1 MGMKEKGKLSKVLTQ
16 SLSHAEHL
24 MESMERYSMERMEGV
39 FQGEVDRFILDVD
52 ADDRIDLDEWYLY
65 RIDELVYSEKEGLK
79 REAIENVLG
88 TFRGMDEANILYMIL
103 GDAQKVNIY
112 MGVSKN
118 LYHSQENETGITQL
132 GVKSYAQH
140 MIEPSLKG
148 NFVGSKITEQTSQD
162 KALIMKR
169 IQSAKYAGYMN
180 GVPGFIE
187 KHLGENKDFQG
198 TERLIDTMVGSEFG
212 VIVIARACNGR
223 DVLALTEQ
231 INQLHNELE
240 PLAKITKQETLGN
253 QWNYSTNE
261 SENIS
266 KTVGTSKS
274 HDTSE
279 SVGRSESDSVDTRQ
293 DTSFEL
299 NASKSDSASDQEAET
314 TSYGES
320 YSNPKQYS
328 TSDGRTTNNG
338 SGSSTSSTSDS
349 SSISETVSADDSV
362 SYQYN
367 SSTNVTNTSQWSKTN
382 NSSDGYTNSKHISNS
397 NDTRTSTSQNTS
409 VQKNHSKSNG
419 SGETDSA
426 STQTTYSLEATK
438 KVVLNWLKYLDET
451 FMTRIDKGKS
461 KGSFEV
467 ASYLFTSQNPAT
479 LYRLANT
486 MMSLYGGE
494 KGNVEPLGFIDL
506 TDNKNR
512 DNVHAKQ
519 ARHIFENLQIPVLN
533 HPTSRWKAAFS
544 KLSSISNQFESIGTW
559 LTVEELG
566 IMMGMPQR
574 EVLGLAARNE
584 VEYGLNMKD
593 LTVDASDEYIELG
606 SLIHHGEIRE
616 QNKVYLEKANLSK
629 HTFICG
635 VTGSGKTTTCQS
647 ILMNADLPFLVIE
660 PAKTEYRTLMHEQG
674 GEDILYF
681 TLGRQDIAPFFLN
694 PFEILPGESITSRAD
709 MLKASFIS
717 AFEMEA
723 AIPQIIEAATYEVYE
738 KKGWDVRSSKWINPL
753 TAQEEDPFAA
763 DSFAFPTI
771 TDYLGVVEEVVDRQ
785 GFDERLKNDYIGSL
799 KARLQALTVGSKGMM
814 LDTPRSIDFK
824 DLVTKKVVIELEEI
838 KDGTEKS
845 LIMGFIITNLLEAIK
860 YQYERDNAFQH
871 ITLVEEAHRLLSR
884 YEAGD
889 SLNKKRGVEI
899 FADMLAEVR
908 KYGESLIIVDQIPN
922 KMTPEVLKNTNTK
935 IVHKIFAKDDK
946 EAIGNTMALNED
958 QRDFLS
964 YLETGRA
971 VVITEGWKKPVQVK
985 ITPRSQT
992 DDKKSNHE
1000 MSNIKEWLSKKCYE
1014 YYAEHNHCGVIPG
1027 FSSYE
1032 GNLTSDLVEE
1042 YLTLLQDDYIFAN
1055 GNVRNFVLH
1064 GSFISKVEGTPAQQF
1079 KSFFFYQHANYLKE
1093 HLLRVENTCYKAFC
1107 IGQMQAKQGE
1117 EFYCAMKDSF
1127 KELFD
1132 LQDTDKEE
1140 FLDGL
1145 PKAMRIMMDTLR
1157 IYIK

>member
-1 MGMKEKGKLSKVLTQ
+1 
-16 SLSHAEHL
+16 
-24 MESMERYSMERMEGV
+24 
-39 FQGEVDRFILDVD
+39 
-52 ADDRIDLDEWYLY
+52 
-65 RIDELVYSEKEGLK
+65 
-79 REAIENVLG
+79 
-88 TFRGMDEANILYMIL
+88 MDEDNILYMIL

-118 LYHSQENETGITQL
+118 LYHSQDNETGITQL

-148 NFVGSKITEQTSQD
+148 NFVGSKITEQTAQD

-198 TERLIDTMVGSEFG
+198 TERLIDTMVGGEFG

-293 DTSFEL
+293 DTSFQL

-362 SYQYN
+362 NYQYN

-544 KLSSISNQFESIGTW
+544 KLPSISNQSESIGTW

-584 VEYGLNMKD
+584 VEYGLNMKA

-606 SLIHHGEIRE
+606 ALIHHGEIRE

-674 GEDILYF
+674 GEDILYIRSS
-681 TLGRQDIAPFFLN
+681 GYSA
-694 PFEILPGESITSRAD
+694 ILPKSIRDSSRGIDYKPCRYVESI
-709 MLKASFIS
+709 F
-717 AFEMEA
+717 
-723 AIPQIIEAATYEVYE
+723 
-738 KKGWDVRSSKWINPL
+738 
-753 TAQEEDPFAA
+753 
-763 DSFAFPTI
+763 
-771 TDYLGVVEEVVDRQ
+771 YLC
-785 GFDERLKNDYIGSL
+785 L
-799 KARLQALTVGSKGMM
+799 
-814 LDTPRSIDFK
+814 
-824 DLVTKKVVIELEEI
+824 
-838 KDGTEKS
+838 
-845 LIMGFIITNLLEAIK
+845 
-860 YQYERDNAFQH
+860 
-871 ITLVEEAHRLLSR
+871 
-884 YEAGD
+884 
-889 SLNKKRGVEI
+889 
-899 FADMLAEVR
+899 
-908 KYGESLIIVDQIPN
+908 
-922 KMTPEVLKNTNTK
+922 
-935 IVHKIFAKDDK
+935 
-946 EAIGNTMALNED
+946 
-958 QRDFLS
+958 
-964 YLETGRA
+964 
-971 VVITEGWKKPVQVK
+971 
-985 ITPRSQT
+985 
-992 DDKKSNHE
+992 
-1000 MSNIKEWLSKKCYE
+1000 
-1014 YYAEHNHCGVIPG
+1014 
-1027 FSSYE
+1027 
-1032 GNLTSDLVEE
+1032 
-1042 YLTLLQDDYIFAN
+1042 
-1055 GNVRNFVLH
+1055 
-1064 GSFISKVEGTPAQQF
+1064 
-1079 KSFFFYQHANYLKE
+1079 
-1093 HLLRVENTCYKAFC
+1093 
-1107 IGQMQAKQGE
+1107 
-1117 EFYCAMKDSF
+1117 
-1127 KELFD
+1127 
-1132 LQDTDKEE
+1132 
-1140 FLDGL
+1140 
-1145 PKAMRIMMDTLR
+1145 
-1157 IYIK
+1157 

>member
-1 MGMKEKGKLSKVLTQ
+1 MKEKGKLSKELTQ
-16 SLSHAEHL
+16 SLGHAEHV
-24 MESMERYSMERMEGV
+24 MHSMDRYSMERMEGI
-39 FQGEVDRFILDVD
+39 FQGQVDRSVLDVE

-118 LYHSQENETGITQL
+118 LYHSQDNESGITQL

-148 NFVGSKITEQTSQD
+148 NFTGSKITEQTAQD
-162 KALIMKR
+162 KSSIMKR

-198 TERLIDTMVGSEFG
+198 AERLIDTMVGSEFG

-266 KTVGTSKS
+266 KNVGTSKS

-279 SVGRSESDSVDTRQ
+279 SVGRNESDSVDTRT
-293 DTSFEL
+293 DTSSQL
-299 NASKSDSASDQEAET
+299 NASKNDSTNDQTGET
-314 TSYGES
+314 TGYSES

-328 TSDGRTTNNG
+328 KSDGNTNTNDR
-338 SGSSTSSTSDS
+338 SSSSSSSKSDS
-349 SSISETVSADDSV
+349 TSISETVSADDSV
-362 SYQYN
+362 NYQY
-367 SSTNVTNTSQWSKTN
+367 STSKNISNTSQWSKTRTTTE
-382 NSSDGYTNSKHISNS
+382 GTTNSKNISNS

-409 VQKNHSKSNG
+409 IQKNHSKSKG
-419 SGETDSA
+419 SGESDSS
-426 STQTTYSLEATK
+426 STQTTYSLEASK
-438 KVVLNWLKYLDET
+438 KVILNWLKYLDET

-506 TDNKNR
+506 TDSKNR
-512 DNVHAKQ
+512 ENAEAKQ
-519 ARHIFENLQIPVLN
+519 VRHIFENLQLPVLN
-533 HPTSRWKAAFS
+533 SSTSIWKSAFS
-544 KLSSISNQFESIGTW
+544 KLPSRMNKKESIGTW

-593 LTVDASDEYIELG
+593 LSVDASEEFIELG
-606 SLIHHGEIRE
+606 ALIHHGEVRA

-753 TAQEEDPFAA
+753 TGQEEDPFVA

-799 KARLQALTVGSKGMM
+799 KARLQALTVGAKGMM

-860 YQYERDNAFQH
+860 YQYERDNTFQH

-884 YEAGD
+884 YEPGD

-1000 MSNIKEWLSKKCYE
+1000 MSNVKEWLSKKCYE

-1032 GNLTSDLVEE
+1032 GTLTSDTVEE
-1042 YLTLLQDDYIFAN
+1042 YLTLLREDSFFAN
-1055 GNVRNFVLH
+1055 DNLKKFLLSGCYD
-1064 GSFISKVEGTPAQQF
+1064 SKVEKSARQQF
-1079 KSFFFYQHANYLKE
+1079 IKFFFNDYVHIMKE
-1093 HLLRVENTCYKAFC
+1093 YFVFGTNPCHKAFC
-1107 IGQMQAKQGE
+1107 IGQLQAKEGKKFFANMQE
-1117 EFYCAMKDSF
+1117 MF
-1127 KELFD
+1127 KELFELQEKDENQFNKVLSSDMD
-1132 LQDTDKEE
+1132 LMINKLTMYFK
-1140 FLDGL
+1140 
-1145 PKAMRIMMDTLR
+1145 
-1157 IYIK
+1157 

>member
-1 MGMKEKGKLSKVLTQ
+1 MKQKGKLSKELTQ
-16 SLSHAEHL
+16 SLGHAEHI
-24 MESMERYSMERMEGV
+24 MHSMERYSMERMEGI
-39 FQGEVDRFILDVD
+39 FQGQVDRSVLDVE

-118 LYHSQENETGITQL
+118 LYHSQDDETGITQL

-148 NFVGSKITEQTSQD
+148 NFTGSKITEQTSQD
-162 KALIMKR
+162 KASIMKR

-198 TERLIDTMVGSEFG
+198 AERLIDTMVGSEFG

-266 KTVGTSKS
+266 KNVGTSKS
-274 HDTSE
+274 TDQSE
-279 SVGRSESDSVDTRQ
+279 SVGRSESDGVDTRQ
-293 DTSFEL
+293 DTSFQL
-299 NASKSDSASDQEAET
+299 NASKSDSASDQEAES

-328 TSDGRTTNNG
+328 KSDGRTTNNG
-338 SGSSTSSTSDS
+338 SSSNTNSTSDS

-362 SYQYN
+362 NYQYN
-367 SSTNVTNTSQWSKTN
+367 ASTNITNTSQWSKTN

-397 NDTRTSTSQNTS
+397 NDTRTSRSENIS
-409 VQKNHSKSNG
+409 VQKNHSKSKG
-419 SGETDSA
+419 SGESDSS
-426 STQTTYSLEATK
+426 STQTTYSLEASK
-438 KVVLNWLKYLDET
+438 KVILNWLKYLDET

-519 ARHIFENLQIPVLN
+519 ARHIFENLQLPVLN
-533 HPTSRWKAAFS
+533 SSTSIWKSAFS
-544 KLSSISNQFESIGTW
+544 KLPSRTNKKESIGTW

-606 SLIHHGEIRE
+606 ALVHHGEIRE

-660 PAKTEYRTLMHEQG
+660 PAKTEYRTLMHEPG

-753 TAQEEDPFAA
+753 TGQEEDPFVA

-860 YQYERDNAFQH
+860 YQYERDNRFQH

-884 YEAGD
+884 YEPGD

-971 VVITEGWKKPVQVK
+971 VVITEGWKKPVQIK

-1032 GNLTSDLVEE
+1032 GKLTSNMVEE
-1042 YLTLLQDDYIFAN
+1042 YLTLLREDSFFAN
-1055 GNVRNFVLH
+1055 ENLKKFLLNGCYDSTAEGNAN
-1064 GSFISKVEGTPAQQF
+1064 QQF
-1079 KSFFFYQHANYLKE
+1079 RRFFFETYAHIMKE
-1093 HLLRVENTCYKAFC
+1093 KVVFNTNPCNKAFC
-1107 IGQMQAKQGE
+1107 IGQLQAKHGH
-1117 EFYCAMKDSF
+1117 EFFKNMQESF
-1127 KELFD
+1127 KDLFT
-1132 LQDTDKEE
+1132 LREKEE
-1140 FLDGL
+1140 THFELQL
-1145 PKAMRIMMDTLR
+1145 SNIRESLVNKL
-1157 IYIK
+1157 IKYFN

>member
-1 MGMKEKGKLSKVLTQ
+1 MKEKVKLSKVLTQ
-16 SLSHAEHL
+16 SLSQAEHL
-24 MESMERYSMERMEGV
+24 MGSMERYSMERMEGV
-39 FQGEVDRFILDVD
+39 FQGEVDRSILDVD

-118 LYHSQENETGITQL
+118 LYHFQDNETGITQL

-148 NFVGSKITEQTSQD
+148 NFAGSKITEQTSQE
-162 KALIMKR
+162 KASIMKR

-198 TERLIDTMVGSEFG
+198 AERLIDTMVGSEFG
-212 VIVIARACNGR
+212 LIVIARACNGR

-240 PLAKITKQETLGN
+240 PLAKITQQETTGY
-253 QWNYSTNE
+253 QWNYNTNE

-279 SVGRSESDSVDTRQ
+279 SVGRNESNSVDTRT
-293 DTSFEL
+293 DTSSQL
-299 NASKSDSASDQEAET
+299 NASKNDSTSDQTGET
-314 TSYGES
+314 SGCSES

-328 TSDGRTTNNG
+328 KQDGNTTTNDR
-338 SGSSTSSTSDS
+338 SSSNSSSNSDS
-349 SSISETVSADDSV
+349 TSISETVSADDSV
-362 SYQYN
+362 NYQYN
-367 SSTNVTNTSQWSKTN
+367 TSKNITNTSQWSKTRTTTE
-382 NSSDGYTNSKHISNS
+382 GTTNSKNISNS

-409 VQKNHSKSNG
+409 VQKNNSKSNG

-506 TDNKNR
+506 TDIKNR
-512 DNVHAKQ
+512 DNTHAKQ
-519 ARHIFENLQIPVLN
+519 ARHVFENLQIPVLD
-533 HPTSRWKAAFS
+533 HPTSRWKVAFS
-544 KLSSISNQFESIGTW
+544 KLPSISNQSETIGTW

-584 VEYGLNMKD
+584 VEYGLNIKD
-593 LTVDASDEYIELG
+593 LAMDASDDYIELG
-606 SLIHHGEIRE
+606 ALIHHGEVRE

-660 PAKTEYRTLMHEQG
+660 PAKTEYRTLMHEPG

-681 TLGRQDIAPFFLN
+681 TLGRQDVAPFFLN
-694 PFEILPGESITSRAD
+694 PFEILPGESIASRAD

-723 AIPQIIEAATYEVYE
+723 AIPQIIEASTYEVYE

-753 TAQEEDPFAA
+753 TAQEEDPFDA

-838 KDGTEKS
+838 KDGAEKS

-860 YQYERDNAFQH
+860 YQYERDNTFQH

-1000 MSNIKEWLSKKCYE
+1000 MSNVKEWISKKCYE

-1032 GNLTSDLVEE
+1032 GELTSELVEE
-1042 YLTLLQDDYIFAN
+1042 YLTLLREDILFGK
-1055 GNVRNFVLH
+1055 GNVKHFVLYK
-1064 GSFISKVEGTPAQQF
+1064 SFKTKVQGTPAQQF
-1079 KSFFFYQHANYLKE
+1079 KKFFFEEYAQLVKE
-1093 HLLRVENTCYKAFC
+1093 NIILNTNACYKALC
-1107 IGQMQAKQGE
+1107 IGQMHAKHGE
-1117 EFYCAMKDSF
+1117 EFYSKIKSMF
-1127 KELFD
+1127 KELYE
-1132 LQDTDKEE
+1132 LQEQDMEE
-1140 FLDGL
+1140 FIDVL
-1145 PKAMRIMMDTLR
+1145 PKAMRIMMDTLGV
-1157 IYIK
+1157 YIK

>member
-1 MGMKEKGKLSKVLTQ
+1 MKEKGKLSKELTQ
-16 SLSHAEHL
+16 SLGHAEHV
-24 MESMERYSMERMEGV
+24 MHSMERYSMERMEGI
-39 FQGEVDRFILDVD
+39 FQGEVDRSVLDVE

-118 LYHSQENETGITQL
+118 LYHSHDNESDITQL

-148 NFVGSKITEQTSQD
+148 NFTGSKITEQTSQD
-162 KALIMKR
+162 KASIMKR

-198 TERLIDTMVGSEFG
+198 AERLIDTMVGSEFG

-266 KTVGTSKS
+266 KTVGTSRA

-279 SVGRSESDSVDTRQ
+279 SVGRSESDSVDTRT
-293 DTSFEL
+293 DTSSQL
-299 NASKSDSASDQEAET
+299 NASKNDSTNDQTGET
-314 TSYGES
+314 TGYSES

-328 TSDGRTTNNG
+328 KSDGNTNTNDR
-338 SGSSTSSTSDS
+338 SSSNSSSESNST
-349 SSISETVSADDSV
+349 SISETVSADDSV
-362 SYQYN
+362 NYQYSASKN
-367 SSTNVTNTSQWSKTN
+367 ISNTSQWSKTRTTTE
-382 NSSDGYTNSKHISNS
+382 GTTNSKNISNS

-409 VQKNHSKSNG
+409 IQKNHSKSNG

-426 STQTTYSLEATK
+426 STQTTYSLEASK
-438 KVVLNWLKYLDET
+438 KVILNWLKYLDET

-506 TDNKNR
+506 TDSKNR
-512 DNVHAKQ
+512 ENVEAKQ
-519 ARHIFENLQIPVLN
+519 VRHIFENLQLPVLN
-533 HPTSRWKAAFS
+533 SSTSIWKSAFS
-544 KLSSISNQFESIGTW
+544 KLPSRTNKKESIGTW

-606 SLIHHGEIRE
+606 ALVHHGEIRE

-660 PAKTEYRTLMHEQG
+660 PAKTEYRTLMHELG

-753 TAQEEDPFAA
+753 TGQEEDPFVA

-860 YQYERDNAFQH
+860 YQYERNNTFQH

-884 YEAGD
+884 YEPGD

-946 EAIGNTMALNED
+946 EAIGNTMALSEE

-1000 MSNIKEWLSKKCYE
+1000 MGDIKEWISKKCYE
-1014 YYAEHNHCGVIPG
+1014 YYAKHNHCGVIPG

-1032 GNLTSDLVEE
+1032 GKLTSELVEE
-1042 YLTLLQDDYIFAN
+1042 YLSLLREDYMFAN
-1055 GNVRNFVLH
+1055 GNVKNFVLH
-1064 GSFISKVEGTPAQQF
+1064 GSFITKVDGTSVQQF
-1079 KSFFFYQHANYLKE
+1079 RKFFFEQYVDFLKE
-1093 HLLRVENTCYKAFC
+1093 NLIFGKNACYKAFC
-1107 IGQMQAKQGE
+1107 IGQMQAKNGE
-1117 EFYCAMKDSF
+1117 EFYSKIKSMF
-1127 KELFD
+1127 KELYA
-1132 LQDTDKEE
+1132 LQEQDMEE
-1140 FLDGL
+1140 FIDVL

>member
-1 MGMKEKGKLSKVLTQ
+1 
-16 SLSHAEHL
+16 
-24 MESMERYSMERMEGV
+24 
-39 FQGEVDRFILDVD
+39 
-52 ADDRIDLDEWYLY
+52 
-65 RIDELVYSEKEGLK
+65 
-79 REAIENVLG
+79 
-88 TFRGMDEANILYMIL
+88 
-103 GDAQKVNIY
+103 
-112 MGVSKN
+112 
-118 LYHSQENETGITQL
+118 
-132 GVKSYAQH
+132 
-140 MIEPSLKG
+140 
-148 NFVGSKITEQTSQD
+148 
-162 KALIMKR
+162 
-169 IQSAKYAGYMN
+169 
-180 GVPGFIE
+180 
-187 KHLGENKDFQG
+187 
-198 TERLIDTMVGSEFG
+198 
-212 VIVIARACNGR
+212 
-223 DVLALTEQ
+223 
-231 INQLHNELE
+231 
-240 PLAKITKQETLGN
+240 
-253 QWNYSTNE
+253 
-261 SENIS
+261 
-266 KTVGTSKS
+266 
-274 HDTSE
+274 
-279 SVGRSESDSVDTRQ
+279 
-293 DTSFEL
+293 
-299 NASKSDSASDQEAET
+299 
-314 TSYGES
+314 
-320 YSNPKQYS
+320 
-328 TSDGRTTNNG
+328 
-338 SGSSTSSTSDS
+338 
-349 SSISETVSADDSV
+349 
-362 SYQYN
+362 
-367 SSTNVTNTSQWSKTN
+367 
-382 NSSDGYTNSKHISNS
+382 
-397 NDTRTSTSQNTS
+397 
-409 VQKNHSKSNG
+409 
-419 SGETDSA
+419 
-426 STQTTYSLEATK
+426 
-438 KVVLNWLKYLDET
+438 
-451 FMTRIDKGKS
+451 
-461 KGSFEV
+461 
-467 ASYLFTSQNPAT
+467 
-479 LYRLANT
+479 
-486 MMSLYGGE
+486 
-494 KGNVEPLGFIDL
+494 
-506 TDNKNR
+506 
-512 DNVHAKQ
+512 
-519 ARHIFENLQIPVLN
+519 
-533 HPTSRWKAAFS
+533 
-544 KLSSISNQFESIGTW
+544 
-559 LTVEELG
+559 
-566 IMMGMPQR
+566 
-574 EVLGLAARNE
+574 
-584 VEYGLNMKD
+584 
-593 LTVDASDEYIELG
+593 
-606 SLIHHGEIRE
+606 
-616 QNKVYLEKANLSK
+616 
-629 HTFICG
+629 
-635 VTGSGKTTTCQS
+635 
-647 ILMNADLPFLVIE
+647 
-660 PAKTEYRTLMHEQG
+660 
-674 GEDILYF
+674 
-681 TLGRQDIAPFFLN
+681 
-694 PFEILPGESITSRAD
+694 

-753 TAQEEDPFAA
+753 TAQEEDPFVA

-771 TDYLGVVEEVVDRQ
+771 TDYLGVVEEVVDQQ

-860 YQYERDNAFQH
+860 YQYERDNTFQH

-1000 MSNIKEWLSKKCYE
+1000 MSNVKEWLSKKCYE

-1093 HLLRVENTCYKAFC
+1093 VLLRVENTCYKAFC
-1107 IGQMQAKQGE
+1107 IGQMQAKEGE
-1117 EFYCAMKDSF
+1117 EFYCVMKDSF

>member
-1 MGMKEKGKLSKVLTQ
+1 MKEKGKLSKELTQ
-16 SLSHAEHL
+16 SLGHAEHV
-24 MESMERYSMERMEGV
+24 MHSMERYSMERMEGL
-39 FQGEVDRFILDVD
+39 FQGQVDRSVLDVET
-52 ADDRIDLDEWYLY
+52 DDRIDLDEWYLY

-118 LYHSQENETGITQL
+118 LYHSQDSESGITQL

-148 NFVGSKITEQTSQD
+148 NFTGSKITEQTSQD
-162 KALIMKR
+162 KASIMKR

-198 TERLIDTMVGSEFG
+198 AERLIDTMVGSEFG

-266 KTVGTSKS
+266 KNVGTSKS
-274 HDTSE
+274 TDQSE

-293 DTSFEL
+293 DTSFQL
-299 NASKSDSASDQEAET
+299 NASKSDSASDQEAES

-328 TSDGRTTNNG
+328 KSDGRTTNNG
-338 SGSSTSSTSDS
+338 SSSNTNSTSDS

-362 SYQYN
+362 NYQYN
-367 SSTNVTNTSQWSKTN
+367 ASTNITNTSQWSKTN

-397 NDTRTSTSQNTS
+397 NDTRTSRSENIS
-409 VQKNHSKSNG
+409 VQKNHSKSKG
-419 SGETDSA
+419 SGESDSS
-426 STQTTYSLEATK
+426 STQTTYSLEASK
-438 KVVLNWLKYLDET
+438 KVILNWLKYLDET

-519 ARHIFENLQIPVLN
+519 ARHIFENLQLPVLN
-533 HPTSRWKAAFS
+533 SSTSIWKSAFS
-544 KLSSISNQFESIGTW
+544 KLPSRTNKKESIGTW

-606 SLIHHGEIRE
+606 ALVHHGEIRE

-660 PAKTEYRTLMHEQG
+660 PAKTEYRTLMHEPG

-753 TAQEEDPFAA
+753 TGQEEDPFVA

-860 YQYERDNAFQH
+860 YQYERNNTFQH

-884 YEAGD
+884 YEPGD

-946 EAIGNTMALNED
+946 EAIGNTMALSED

-1000 MSNIKEWLSKKCYE
+1000 MGDIKEWISKKCYE
-1014 YYAEHNHCGVIPG
+1014 YYAKHNHCGVIPG

-1032 GNLTSDLVEE
+1032 GKLTSDMVEE
-1042 YLTLLQDDYIFAN
+1042 YLTLLREDSFFAN
-1055 GNVRNFVLH
+1055 DNLKNFLLSGCYDSTAEGNA
-1064 GSFISKVEGTPAQQF
+1064 KQQF
-1079 KSFFFYQHANYLKE
+1079 RRFFFETYAHIMKE
-1093 HLLRVENTCYKAFC
+1093 KVVFNTNPCNKAFC
-1107 IGQMQAKQGE
+1107 IGQLQAKLGS
-1117 EFYCAMKDSF
+1117 EFFTNMQENF
-1127 KELFD
+1127 KELFALREKD
-1132 LQDTDKEE
+1132 ETHFELQLSNIRESLVNK
-1140 FLDGL
+1140 L
-1145 PKAMRIMMDTLR
+1145 
-1157 IYIK
+1157 IKYFK